1 MKILIAPD
9 SFKGC
14 CTAAQAARYMASG
27 AAAVYPDAEIA
38 ELPAA
43 DGGEGTVEALSA
55 ALGGTIEHLTVRGPQ
70 GSPADSFFGILP
82 GRRCA
87 IEMAAASGLTLIPRS
102 QLNPL
107 TADSFGTGELIRAG
121 LDAGCRDFIIGI
133 GGSATNDGGA
143 GMARALGVKFTDRDG
158 HSLPPGG
165 AALARLEH
173 IDISGL
179 DPRIRESR
187 FTAACDV
194 TNLLC
199 GPAGA
204 SAVYGPQKGATPE
217 MVRILD
223 SALAHYAEAVRRD
236 LGRDILTEK
245 GYGAA
250 GGLGAGLA
258 VFCGAEIRSG
268 INTILD
274 LIGFDRHVKDSSLV
288 ITGEGSIDGQSVY
301 GKVPVGIAARTKK
314 QKDIPVAA
322 IVGNMKPD
330 AAKVYKYGIDVI
342 CPAATGPMSLDESIR
357 RAPELLSGAAER
369 LMRTIHMAQKMG
381 K

>member
-1 MKILIAPD
+1 MKILVAPD

-14 CTAAQAARYMASG
+14 CTAAQAARYMAAG
-27 AAAVYPDAEIA
+27 AAAACPGAEIT

-43 DGGEGTVEALSA
+43 DGGEGTVEALHA
-55 ALGGTIEHLTVRGPQ
+55 ALGGKIERITVHGPQ
-70 GSPADSFFGILP
+70 GRAVKSFYGILP
-82 GRRCA
+82 GGRCA
-87 IEMAAASGLTLIPRS
+87 IEMAAASGLTLIPRGE
-102 QLNPL
+102 LNPL
-107 TADSFGTGELIRAG
+107 TADSRGTGELIRAG

-133 GGSATNDGGA
+133 GGSATNDGGT
-143 GMARALGVKFTDRDG
+143 GMARALGVKFTGPGGR
-158 HSLPPGG
+158 HLPPGG
-165 AALARLEH
+165 AGLAQLEH

-179 DPRIRESR
+179 DPRIRGSH
-187 FTAACDV
+187 FIIACDV
-194 TNLLC
+194 TNPLC
-199 GPAGA
+199 GPDGA

-217 MVRILD
+217 MVRQLD
-223 SALAHYAEAVRRD
+223 SALAHYAEVVRRD
-236 LGRDILTEK
+236 LGRDILTAK

-268 INTILD
+268 INAILD
-274 LIGFDRHVKDSSLV
+274 LIGFDHRVKGCSLV

-314 QKDIPVAA
+314 QGNIPVAA

-330 AAKVYKYGIDVI
+330 AAKVYDYGIDVI
-342 CPAATGPMSLDESIR
+342 CPTATGPMSLDEAIR

-369 LMRTIHMAQKMG
+369 LMRTILMARKIE